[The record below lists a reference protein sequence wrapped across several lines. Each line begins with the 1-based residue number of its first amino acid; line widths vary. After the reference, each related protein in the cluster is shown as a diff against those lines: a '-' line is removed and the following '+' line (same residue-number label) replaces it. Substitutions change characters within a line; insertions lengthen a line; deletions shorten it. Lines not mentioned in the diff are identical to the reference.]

1 MATVGLQGQRVDPRR
16 RWHNWKNR
24 GGNLAGGCV
33 RDALTAEGV
42 LQEGV
47 VADGVEGGVEGPV
60 QPAQHGQQQQ
70 SGERLQELRDLPRSS
85 GEGWARSPLRASA
98 RPRSG
103 PRLARGPHQVLHFQG
118 LDGGVVGED
127 DGLLLGLAE
136 RQQSPLALGEKLE
149 GEGLQGPLPLPAALL
164 EGEAAQGARRA
175 GPGPLTSFFLR
186 SSIWQK

>member
-1 MATVGLQGQRVDPRR
+1 MSGKSVWRGRGEVKAEKPPRPSAALFPPRPAADTKGVGRGGPVAAVGLQGQRVDPRR

-70 SGERLQELRDLPRSS
+70 SGERLQELRYLPRSS

-136 RQQSPLALGEKLE
+136 RQQSPLALGEK
-149 GEGLQGPLPLPAALL
+149 P
-164 EGEAAQGARRA
+164 
-175 GPGPLTSFFLR
+175 
-186 SSIWQK
+186 